1 MLDTKLKNSRKV
13 PIVLMVLI
21 VILSSL
27 AMISTYPQYNRN
39 HKIEKKVQKE
49 TILSMTDAFIGGTY
63 FLYNQA
69 YERID
74 YSEMATY
81 DSLDNFWHLK
91 GYVDCGIFD
100 RDGNSLLKNSIPEKT
115 NKLSSNKLYYALR
128 LKMVLDEE
136 GFLDDID
143 VEGTEFDE
151 KDSIQ
156 LEQNLQ
162 NWYSA
167 KMTDAIYSD
176 FEDIEENLG
185 LIPQNVTVVYGFSE
199 AQLESFLEMS
209 TDDYSCGIQLY
220 NDPLYQS
227 FSWGIMAVVV
237 FLGILIASNKR
248 WNIHRCKLFTA
259 PYELIA
265 LVWMLVFGFQTEYA
279 QLAWKAICYPFDY
292 WFDVVRNVL
301 MWMLV
306 YGLILWGAICLQ
318 EIFILKGAYWKER
331 SFFVSLYRF
340 GKEKAGVSAD
350 GVDGKRRFWGVLRG
364 IWNGIKS
371 WCFKVYDEFLHMDL
385 TEDSNKMLI
394 KALVLNFIFLTVIT
408 CFWFFGIF
416 ALMAYSVIL
425 FIILRKYFQEI
436 KKKYALLLKSTN
448 LLADGNLDV
457 PLEED
462 YGLFNPMKTE
472 LQKIQKGFKKAVDE
486 EVKSERMKT
495 ELITNVS
502 HDLKTPLTSIIT
514 YVDLLKNEENSDKR
528 KEYLDVLEKKS
539 LRLKVLIEDL
549 FEISKASS
557 KNVIMNF
564 MDVDIVGLLKQV
576 ALECDEKIRAS
587 QVEFRW
593 KLPEGKVVMLL
604 DSQKT
609 YRIFENLIVNI
620 TKYAMPQTRAYVE
633 FQEEEN
639 MVVVT
644 MKNISATELNFSTEE
659 ITDRFVRGDASRNT
673 EGSGLGL
680 AIAKSFTELQ
690 YGTMEISTDADL
702 FKVEIHLPKRSSHVE
717 VTSSEAPVL

>member
-13 PIVLMVLI
+13 PIVLMVL
-21 VILSSL
+21 VVVLSSL

-39 HKIEKKVQKE
+39 HKIEKSVQNE
-49 TILSMTDAFIGGTY
+49 TMLSMTDAFIGGTY
-63 FLYNQA
+63 YLYNQA
-69 YERID
+69 YEKTD
-74 YSEMATY
+74 PSEMATY
-81 DSLDNFWHLK
+81 YSLDNFWHLK
-91 GYVDCGIFD
+91 GYADCGIFD
-100 RDGNSLLKNSIPEKT
+100 QDGKALLKNANSEKM
-115 NKLSSNKLYYALR
+115 KRLSSHKLYYALR
-128 LKMVLDEE
+128 LKMVLDED
-136 GFLDDID
+136 GFLDDVE

-151 KDSIQ
+151 KDAIQ

-167 KMTDAIYSD
+167 KVTDSIYSG
-176 FEDIEENLG
+176 FEELEENLG
-185 LIPQNVTVVYGFSE
+185 LIPQNVTVVYGFSK

-227 FSWGIMAVVV
+227 FSWGITAVVAL
-237 FLGILIASNKR
+237 LGILIASNKK
-248 WNIHRCKLFTA
+248 WNIHGCKLFSA

-265 LVWMLVFGFQTEYA
+265 FVWILVFSYQTEYA
-279 QLAWKAICYPFDY
+279 QLAWKVIDYHFDY
-292 WFDVVRNVL
+292 WFDVLRSVL

-306 YGLILWGAICLQ
+306 YGLILWGSICLQ
-318 EIFILKGAYWKER
+318 EIFTFKGAYWKER
-331 SFFVSLYRF
+331 SFLVSLYRY
-340 GKEKAGVSAD
+340 GKEKAGTSED
-350 GVDGKRRFWGVLRG
+350 GVDGKGRFLGFLRG
-364 IWNGIKS
+364 IGKGIKS
-371 WCFKVYDEFLHMDL
+371 WCSKVYDEFLHMDL
-385 TEDSNKMLI
+385 TEDSNKMLV
-394 KALVLNFIFLTVIT
+394 KALILNFAFLAVIT

-416 ALMAYSVIL
+416 ALIVYSVLL
-425 FIILRKYFQEI
+425 FIILRKYSQDV
-436 KKKYALLLKSTN
+436 KKKYALLLESTN

-457 PLEED
+457 PLEGD

-472 LQKIQKGFKKAVDE
+472 LQKIQKGFKKAVQE

-502 HDLKTPLTSIIT
+502 HDLKTPLTAIIT
-514 YVDLLKNEENSDKR
+514 YVDLLKNEEDPDKR

-557 KNVIMNF
+557 KNVTMNF
-564 MDVDIVGLLKQV
+564 MNVDIVGLLKQV
-576 ALECDEKIRAS
+576 ALECDEKIQAS

-593 KLPEGKVVMLL
+593 KLPEEKVVMLL

-633 FQEEEN
+633 LSEEEN
-639 MVVVT
+639 MVIVT
-644 MKNISATELNFSTEE
+644 MKNISTTELNFSTEE

-690 YGTMEISTDADL
+690 YGTLEISTDADL
-702 FKVEIHLPKRSSHVE
+702 FKVEIRLPKRSSQVE
-717 VTSSEAPVL
+717 A